1 MQTTEPPPS
10 IRALQ
15 VADLDAFFAYL
26 EDQLKDNGKNGLPLF
41 HPYSRHTP
49 WRASEK
55 EELFRMGIVAPL
67 GAPGWR
73 RAWVAFDEHGA
84 PAGHVDL
91 RALPEPSTA
100 HRSLLGMGV
109 HRDHRRRGLGRALVE
124 HAIAWAVHQT
134 ELEWIDLSVLGG
146 NVAAE
151 RLYQRCGFQR
161 VATLVD
167 KFRIDGESVDDVLMT
182 RRLRP

>member
-1 MQTTEPPPS
+1 MDARS
-10 IRALQ
+10 GIRSVQ
-15 VADLDAFFAYL
+15 VADLDDFFAYL
-26 EDQLKDNGKNGLPLF
+26 EDQLKDNGKNGVPLF

-49 WRASEK
+49 WHASEK
-55 EELFRMGIVAPL
+55 AELFRAGMASPV

-73 RAWVAFDEHGA
+73 RAWAAFDERDA
-84 PAGHVDL
+84 PIGHVDL
-91 RALPEPSTA
+91 RAHSEPSTT

-109 HRDHRRRGLGRALVE
+109 HRDHRRRGIGQALIE
-124 HAIAWAVHQT
+124 HAVAWAVRET

-146 NVAAE
+146 NAEAE
-151 RLYQRCGFQR
+151 RLYQRGGFRR

-182 RRLRP
+182 RRIRP